1 MKITK
6 QRLKQIIKEEIEA
19 VTEAT
24 IVNPLPKSRGKL
36 RLSPIGGG
44 GYRSPTKLP
53 STKGR
58 MDLSA
63 MSAGDPDG
71 PADDAAELRDAADQ
85 LEGGSKHV
93 FVVSKPG
100 DPIWGIFSSEA
111 KVKEFLEDEGE
122 APDYPYTK
130 YILDPLVGP

>member
-1 MKITK
+1 
-6 QRLKQIIKEEIEA
+6 
-19 VTEAT
+19 
-24 IVNPLPKSRGKL
+24 
-36 RLSPIGGG
+36 
-44 GYRSPTKLP
+44 
-53 STKGR
+53 

-85 LEGGSKHV
+85 LEGGTKHV

-122 APDYPYTK
+122 DPDYPSTK